1 MSLIP
6 SEDKMYNKE
15 RPIVICLKVEL
26 VENSVFQF
34 FFILD
39 KCEIQRRYV
48 WE

>member
-1 MSLIP
+1 MSLIS
-6 SEDKMYNKE
+6 SEDNMYNKE

-39 KCEIQRRYV
+39 KCEIQRRHV